1 MVPLTGVSA
10 ADFACQD
17 FDYLIVGGG
26 TAGLAVAARLS
37 ENPSLSIGV
46 LEAGPAALGEAA
58 INEPGRFLE
67 TLGTKYDWQ
76 FETTPQAG
84 LGDRTLVWPRGKV
97 LGGTSALN
105 LMTWNRG
112 SRQDYDAWEEL
123 GNRGW
128 GWDDLLPYFKKS
140 ESFHSPEKETQS
152 HNRQHIDYKATGT
165 GGPIHTS
172 YSKQYPITHQL
183 CHDTYVSLGIDE
195 NKAHQAGSN
204 VGVWTNLSTVNPET
218 NTRSYSASAYYAP
231 IAAKPNLFVLT
242 EALVKNVVLSH
253 EDGQL
258 SATGVRFAHAGE
270 EFVASALREVIL
282 SAGSIQSP
290 QLLEL
295 SGVGNPQVL
304 RDAGVE
310 VKVANSNVGE
320 NLQDHLMTVSVFEID
335 PSVGMPR
342 PGAPACVVCYL
353 PASTV
358 ISDEISKPLA
368 SKVQET
374 EVSRIEKEGAILKNR
389 FEADA
394 NLGQFEYIFD
404 LANWNSNFK
413 PEEGDDKMYCSMLQI
428 LQYPFSKGSI
438 HIRPSTM
445 VEADGSSISSIT
457 DKPIIDPG
465 YYAGP
470 HGELDLDVMTHC
482 IRFSDKLC
490 ASAPL
495 SDVVGS
501 RVYPPSS
508 VTSDDQLREWVVE
521 NTTTDWHP
529 VGTCAMGG
537 HGGINSGVV
546 DERLR
551 VYGVGRLRV
560 VDAGIMPL
568 QISAHLQATV
578 YAIAEKGAHMILEDM
593 VKRRELGEE

>member
-1 MVPLTGVSA
+1 MMAPVGVSV
-10 ADFACQD
+10 ADFVRQD

-37 ENPSLSIGV
+37 DDPSLNVGV
-46 LEAGPAALGEAA
+46 LEAGPAALGEDA
-58 INEPGRFLE
+58 INEPGRCLQ
-67 TLGTKYDWQ
+67 TLGTEYDWQ
-76 FETTPQAG
+76 FETTPQPG
-84 LGDRTLVWPRGKV
+84 LGGRTLAWPRGKV

-140 ESFHSPEKETQS
+140 ESFHPPEKETRS
-152 HNRQHIDYKATGT
+152 HNRQYYDHEAVGT
-165 GGPIHTS
+165 SGPIQTS
-172 YSKQYPITHQL
+172 YSKQYPVTHQL
-183 CHDTYVSLGIDE
+183 CHDAYVSLGIGE
-195 NKAHQAGSN
+195 NKAHHAGSN
-204 VGVWTNLSTVNPET
+204 VGVWTNMSTVDPESS
-218 NTRSYSASAYYAP
+218 TRSYAASAYYAP
-231 IAAKPNLFVLT
+231 VSARPNLFVLT

-253 EDGQL
+253 EVGQWT
-258 SATGVRFAHAGE
+258 ATGVRFSRAGE
-270 EFVASALREVIL
+270 EFVASALREVIV

-295 SGVGNPQVL
+295 SGVGDPQVL
-304 RDAGVE
+304 SDAGIE
-310 VKVANSNVGE
+310 VKVASSNVGE

-335 PSVGMPR
+335 PAIARPS

-353 PASTV
+353 PVSVATPDHVSET
-358 ISDEISKPLA
+358 LA
-368 SKVQET
+368 SKA
-374 EVSRIEKEGAILKNR
+374 RALGLLPLEKGSILKNR
-389 FEADA
+389 FEPGAD
-394 NLGQFEYIFD
+394 LGQFEYIFD
-404 LANWNSNFK
+404 LGNWNSNFK
-413 PEEGDDKMYCSMLQI
+413 PGGAGEGKSYCSMLQI
-428 LQYPFSKGSI
+428 LQYPFSKGSV
-438 HIRPSTM
+438 HIRPPTGM
-445 VEADGSSISSIT
+445 SSDSSSAA
-457 DKPIIDPG
+457 DKPVIDAG

-470 HGELDLDVMTHC
+470 HGELDLDVMAHC
-482 IRFSDKLC
+482 IRFTDKLC

-508 VTSDDQLREWVVE
+508 VTSDEQWRDWVVE

-537 HGGINSGVV
+537 HGGIGSGVV

-551 VYGVGRLRV
+551 VYGVDRLRV
-560 VDAGIMPL
+560 IDASIMPL

-578 YAIAEKGAHMILEDM
+578 YAIAEKGADMIREDM
-593 VKRRELGEE
+593 VERREPK